1 MIKILILIVSLLV
14 LVASFLIGW
23 WARRKVT
30 SPTAFFGGA
39 KIFGPL
45 TIGLAT
51 MASVGSAFA
60 MVGVPGLVYST
71 GNTILLFMFAAPAFV
86 FGYIVIGKKV
96 RGLAE
101 VGVVASLGD
110 LSDLRFN
117 RHRGI
122 KLMLSLM
129 LFIGCVM
136 YLSAQ
141 VEACAKLFEN
151 LFSWN
156 RFLISG
162 IIFAILITY
171 TVISGE
177 VGGILT
183 QAFQGL
189 VMAVAG
195 VILVASFFAVTKGF
209 GPVLEAISGPS
220 GTAAGLNPK
229 AMTAWGVLP
238 GSFSLAWILLPTLGL
253 MCQPQVL
260 TRMFALKDPRD
271 MPKMGIYATF
281 SNAIAG
287 LMVMGIGY
295 CAMYLV
301 ARGLIPPL
309 ADPDRAV
316 FRVADHLGV
325 AAQLFIYPAILA
337 AALSTSSLFL
347 SLAGNIV
354 SRDVPSSLGFSIK
367 TAAKQ
372 MSVSRIAMAVMGVLA
387 IAFATA
393 SGDMVAIL
401 GTYGFGTLT
410 AATFPIFI
418 IGLLWKGA
426 SSEGVMFGMVT
437 ALLATIGCV
446 TIELLKRFEV
456 LQFTWP
462 GGIPWYINV
471 LAVSV
476 VVTVL
481 ISVFTRGATGEQ
493 LDRRVELAMDL

>member
-1 MIKILILIVSLLV
+1 MIKILILLVSLLV
-14 LVASFLIGW
+14 LVASFVIGW

-162 IIFAILITY
+162 IIFAILIAY

-177 VGGILT
+177 IGGILT

-195 VILVASFFAVTKGF
+195 VILVASFFAVTGGF
-209 GPVLEAISGPS
+209 GPVHEAISSS
-220 GTAAGLNPK
+220 GAAAGLDPR
-229 AMTAWGVLP
+229 ALTAWGTLP
-238 GSFSLAWILLPTLGL
+238 GSYSLAWVLIPTLGL

-309 ADPDRAV
+309 ADPDGAV

-325 AAQLFIYPAILA
+325 AAQLLIYPAILA

-354 SRDVPSSLGFSIK
+354 SRDVPSSLGFTIK
-367 TAAKQ
+367 ASRQ

-387 IAFATA
+387 IVFATA

-410 AATFPIFI
+410 SATFPIFI
-418 IGLLWKGA
+418 VGLLWKGA
-426 SSEGVMFGMVT
+426 SSEGVMLGMVT
-437 ALLATIGCV
+437 ALLATVGCV
-446 TIELLKRFEV
+446 TIELLKRFQV
-456 LQFTWP
+456 IQFTWP
-462 GGIPWYINV
+462 GGVPWYINV
-471 LAVSV
+471 LAASV

-481 ISVFTRGATGEQ
+481 ISVFTRSATGQQ
-493 LDRRVELAMDL
+493 LDPRVELAMDL